1 MVMAAQSARSAS
13 EQTGGAAQT
22 QPQYFKAGTIERIY
36 DDCGNADGRRLPFQS
51 KAIAA
56 YFVLKAQKQRD
67 YSFIM
72 SESQICER
80 LGMDGKTFRKYLAP
94 LVESGLVTVDKNREL
109 ATRRFS
115 CKALF
120 ERYREEAV
128 NSTKVVQLGKVSRTE
143 AREAARESPPPD
155 RENAPAAR
163 EIAPAE
169 RESFPNSLDPSSTS
183 FDLNTL
189 RARWGLTTTEGIER
203 PLQFMAETF
212 ANFAVTERR
221 QRAMLKRYGVYS
233 IVGALAYV
241 KQQQIL
247 ATVKSPAGLL
257 DWALQNGACADAEP
271 WLSGKV
277 SRTEGQ
283 GADAGRPGTATNDML
298 VGDLWDGVLKWLEP
312 RLTAGEYGMLVKPI
326 RASSF
331 DNGTLTLHVGS
342 SWLRDRIREKV
353 AARIVEALETLI
365 GPSVQLAFEIC
376 D

>member
-1 MVMAAQSARSAS
+1 MAAQPARSAS
-13 EQTGGAAQT
+13 EQISGAAQT
-22 QPQYFKAGTIERIY
+22 HPQYFKAGTIERIY
-36 DDCGNADGRRLPFQS
+36 DDRGTADGRRLPFQS

-56 YFVLKAQKQRD
+56 YFILKAQKQRD

-72 SESQICER
+72 SEAQICER

-94 LVESGLVTVDKNREL
+94 LVESGLVSVDKNREL

-115 CKALF
+115 CKSLF
-120 ERYREEAV
+120 ERYREDAV
-128 NSTKVVQLGKVSRTE
+128 NGTKVVQIGKVSQTV
-143 AREAARESPPPD
+143 AGDADRESRAPD
-155 RENAPAAR
+155 RESAPAVR

-183 FDLNTL
+183 FDLDTL
-189 RARWGLTTTEGIER
+189 KERWGLTTTDGLER
-203 PLQFMAETF
+203 LLQFMAETF

-221 QRAMLKRYGVYS
+221 QRSIIKRYGVYG
-233 IVGALAYV
+233 VAGALAYV
-241 KQQQIL
+241 KQQQML

-257 DWALQNGACADAEP
+257 DWALQNGRCSDAEP

-277 SRTEGQ
+277 SPTEGSGPNPPQ
-283 GADAGRPGTATNDML
+283 PNDAVKDML

-326 RASSF
+326 RAAAF
-331 DNGTLTLHVGS
+331 DDGTLTLHVGS
-342 SWLRDRIREKV
+342 SWLRDRVREKV

-365 GPSVQLAFEIC
+365 GPTVQITFEIHE
-376 D
+376 